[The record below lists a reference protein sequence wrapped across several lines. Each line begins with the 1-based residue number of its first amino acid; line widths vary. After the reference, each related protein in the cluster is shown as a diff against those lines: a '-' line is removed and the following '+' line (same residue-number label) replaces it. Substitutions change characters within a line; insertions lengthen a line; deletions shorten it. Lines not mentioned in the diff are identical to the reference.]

1 MVEYRIKIMKI
12 HLNNKQTKYR
22 LNSSKIK
29 KIINL
34 LCLNLD
40 FNKRKWSDISVIIVN
55 EDEIKSLHKKY
66 FNKNTTTDVITFTY
80 PPIPCEKYYSGDI
93 IINIDIAH
101 EEGIKRK
108 NINYELAF
116 YIAHGIDHLN
126 GNNDDT
132 LEKRKKMHNREK
144 KWVAKLDEID
154 LLNNLIS

>member
-22 LNSSKIK
+22 INSAKIK
-29 KIINL
+29 KVINL

-40 FNKRKWSDISVIIVN
+40 LNKRKWSDISVIIVN
-55 EDEIKSLHKKY
+55 ESEIQSLHHKY
-66 FNKNTTTDVITFTY
+66 FNKNETTDVITFTY

-93 IINIDIAH
+93 IINIDIVH
-101 EEGIKRK
+101 KEGKKRK
-108 NINYELAF
+108 NINYELVF